1 MLKIWGRPTS
11 LNSIKVL
18 WCLDELGLDYEL
30 ELCGLGHSSLDDPA
44 YLQLNPNQMIPT
56 IADNGFILWE
66 SHAIVRYL
74 AAKYG
79 FNTLFPADAKAR
91 ANADKWME
99 WMVQNIK
106 YRLRA
111 IFHDR
116 YRPGS
121 PAGGEKAAAQ
131 GLAEIGQWW
140 DILNIHLSSCDF
152 VAGESFTMG
161 DIPLGCAVYRYREM
175 VPERPKM
182 PHLDA
187 WYERLVA
194 RPAYQRHVMQPLA

>member
-74 AAKYG
+74 VTKYG
-79 FNTLFPADAKAR
+79 FNTLFPADPQAR

-175 VPERPKM
+175 VPERPEM

>member
-30 ELCGLGHSSLDDPA
+30 ELSGLGHSSLDDPA

-56 IADNGFILWE
+56 IADNGFVLWE

-79 FNTLFPADAKAR
+79 FNTLFPADPQAR
-91 ANADKWME
+91 AHADKWME

-121 PAGGEKAAAQ
+121 PDSDEKAAAQ

-140 DILNIHLSSCDF
+140 DILNIHLSGCDF
-152 VAGESFTMG
+152 VAGESFTIG

-175 VPERPKM
+175 VPERPEM

-187 WYERLVA
+187 WYERLVV

>member
-1 MLKIWGRPTS
+1 MIKIWGRPSS

-18 WCLDELGLDYEL
+18 WCLDELRLDYEL
-30 ELCGLGHSSLDDPA
+30 ELWGLGHSSLDDPA
-44 YLQLNPNQMIPT
+44 YLQLNPNQMVPT
-56 IADNGFILWE
+56 IADKGFILWE

-79 FNTLFPADAKAR
+79 FDALYPADLQVR

-121 PAGGEKAAAQ
+121 PDGGKKAAAK
-131 GLAEIGQWW
+131 GLEEIGQWW
-140 DILNIHLSSCDF
+140 DILNIHLSGSNF
-152 VAGESFTMG
+152 VAGDNFTMG

-175 VPERPKM
+175 ISERPEM

-187 WYERLVA
+187 WYDRLAA

>member
-74 AAKYG
+74 VTKYG
-79 FNTLFPADAKAR
+79 FNTLFPADPQAR

-175 VPERPKM
+175 VPQRPEM

-187 WYERLVA
+187 WCERLVA

>member
-18 WCLDELGLDYEL
+18 WCLDELSLDYKVEL
-30 ELCGLGHSSLDDPA
+30 SGLGHRSLDDPA
-44 YLQLNPNQMIPT
+44 YLQLNPNQMVPT
-56 IADNGFILWE
+56 IVDNGFILWE
-66 SHAIVRYL
+66 SHAIIRYL

-79 FNTLFPADAKAR
+79 FGMLYPADLQAR
-91 ANADKWME
+91 ADADKWME

-111 IFHDR
+111 IFHNR
-116 YRPGS
+116 FRPGS
-121 PAGGEKAAAQ
+121 PDGGGKAAAQ
-131 GLAEIGQWW
+131 GLLEIGHWW
-140 DILNIHLSSCDF
+140 DILNIHLSDRKF
-152 VAGESFTMG
+152 VAGDCFTMG

-182 PHLDA
+182 PYLDT
-187 WYERLVA
+187 WYERLAA
-194 RPAYQRHVMQPLA
+194 RPAYQCHVMQPLA

>member
-74 AAKYG
+74 VTKYG
-79 FNTLFPADAKAR
+79 FNTLFPADPQAR

-175 VPERPKM
+175 VPERPEM

-187 WYERLVA
+187 WYERLVV

>member
-74 AAKYG
+74 VTKYG
-79 FNTLFPADAKAR
+79 FNTLFPADPQAR